1 MFGADLRRQVT
12 HMCVAGGAKVKR
24 TAARTR
30 HFGGCR
36 GATNRLYCR
45 AMDELGFHKMHSL
58 GNDFVIIDR
67 RSRQLPLSN
76 AQVRLIAD
84 RRRGVGCDQLLALE
98 PSDRADLFM
107 RVYNPDGSEAEAC
120 GNGTRC
126 VARLIMEQHATSR
139 VRIETRAD
147 VLVVS
152 VGTQGYTVD
161 MGRPRFGWDEIPLA
175 EPMDTLALD
184 LALGPLTRPV
194 ALSMGNPHA
203 VFLVDDADAIPLE
216 QLGPALEHHPLFPQ
230 RANIGV
236 AEVRD
241 PRTIRLRVWERG
253 AGLTA
258 ACGSGACAA
267 LVAAVRRGL
276 AERSADLLLD
286 GGRLQIAWTEEN
298 RVLMTGPASYGYS
311 GRLHLELL
319 AAAP

>member
-1 MFGADLRRQVT
+1 MWV
-12 HMCVAGGAKVKR
+12 VGGAKVKR
-24 TAARTR
+24 TAARMR

-45 AMDELGFHKMHSL
+45 AMDELSFHKMHSL

-67 RSRQLPLSN
+67 RSGKLPLSG
-76 AQVRLIAD
+76 AQIRLIAD

-98 PSDRADLFM
+98 PSERADLFM

-126 VARLIMEQHATSR
+126 VARMIMEQHGNSR

-147 VLVVS
+147 VLLVS
-152 VGTQGYTVD
+152 AGVQGYTVD

-175 EPMDTLALD
+175 KPMDTLALD
-184 LALGPLTRPV
+184 LALGPLTQPV

-203 VFLVDDADAIPLE
+203 VFLVDDAESIPLQ
-216 QLGPALEHHPLFPQ
+216 QLGPELEHHPLFPQ

-241 PRTIRLRVWERG
+241 SHTIRLRVWERG

-267 LVAAVRRGL
+267 LVAAARRGL
-276 AERSADLLLD
+276 TERSANLLLD
-286 GGRLQIAWTEEN
+286 GGRLQIAWTEAD

-311 GRLHLELL
+311 GRLHPELL
-319 AAAP
+319 APAP